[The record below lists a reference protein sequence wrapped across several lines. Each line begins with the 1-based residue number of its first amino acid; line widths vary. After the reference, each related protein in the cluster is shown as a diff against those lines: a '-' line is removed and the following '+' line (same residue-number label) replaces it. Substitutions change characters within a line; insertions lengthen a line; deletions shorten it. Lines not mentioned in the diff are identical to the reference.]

1 MGKTGRLPVLLGLYG
16 PQSTAGCRE
25 ALPVR
30 LGTSRGHAEPRPRA
44 LWAVNTRHRCW
55 TIHSMVSGGPPSP
68 PPALFG
74 KARGHFALETS
85 RSVFSGRNPCDL
97 ASPRPSCSVSVWAG
111 LLSVVGVSH
120 LAPQDIALP
129 TCGPSGGLRGPSEP
143 TGTALLVW
151 VDFCQF
157 WFFLAR
163 SVVVPGL
170 CQRHLSLYQPHL
182 VRPKQV
188 TKTEGAPDKLPCPP
202 FTASLPWEPCRE
214 PTSVGWHSLWW
225 VKDSRTLADPLA
237 QPQEQ
242 VCWP

>member
-1 MGKTGRLPVLLGLYG
+1 MQSPDPGPCGQLTQGIDAGLFIPWSQAGLPPRPQPCLERPEATLLSKLPVL
-16 PQSTAGCRE
+16 S
-25 ALPVR
+25 
-30 LGTSRGHAEPRPRA
+30 SRGGIPVIWPVLVLLAP
-44 LWAVNTRHRCW
+44 
-55 TIHSMVSGGPPSP
+55 SG
-68 PPALFG
+68 ANLI
-74 KARGHFALETS
+74 
-85 RSVFSGRNPCDL
+85 
-97 ASPRPSCSVSVWAG
+97 SVWAG

-143 TGTALLVW
+143 TGMALLVW

-225 VKDSRTLADPLA
+225 VKDSRT
-237 QPQEQ
+237 
-242 VCWP
+242 